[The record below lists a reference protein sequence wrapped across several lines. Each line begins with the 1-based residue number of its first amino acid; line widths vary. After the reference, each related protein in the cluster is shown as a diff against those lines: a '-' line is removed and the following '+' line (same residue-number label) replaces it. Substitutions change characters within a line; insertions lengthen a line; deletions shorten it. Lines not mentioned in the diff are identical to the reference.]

1 MYILYLI
8 LALVIAISAFLSAN
22 YAEAYSNKNKK
33 SKHSRK
39 TLIFLHDFFDKLS
52 YSTMVII
59 VFLTLLFDN
68 VPELALY
75 IVLTLTLIQI
85 LVTILTIVI
94 AFRDRSVLEDK
105 NESNKNY
112 RIYRI
117 LNLANAL
124 LLVGVSLIGVPAIVM
139 HVVYS

>member
-8 LALVIAISAFLSAN
+8 LFSVMAISVILSAN

>member
-1 MYILYLI
+1 MYIIYLI
-8 LALVIAISAFLSAN
+8 LFSVMAISVFLSAN

-139 HVVYS
+139 HIYS

>member
-1 MYILYLI
+1 MYIYIII
-8 LALVIAISAFLSAN
+8 LTLVMAISAFLSAN

>member
-1 MYILYLI
+1 MYIIYLI
-8 LALVIAISAFLSAN
+8 LFSVMAISAILSAN

>member
-1 MYILYLI
+1 MYIIYLI
-8 LALVIAISAFLSAN
+8 LFSVMAISVFLSAN

-59 VFLTLLFDN
+59 VFTTLLFDN
-68 VPELALY
+68 VSETVLY
-75 IVLTLTLIQI
+75 IVLTLVLIQI
-85 LVTILTIVI
+85 LVVISIMVI
-94 AFRDRSVLEDK
+94 AYRDRSVLEDK
-105 NESNKNY
+105 NENNKNY

-117 LNLANAL
+117 LNLANAI
-124 LLVGVSLIGVPAIVM
+124 LLVIISMIGIPAIIM
-139 HVVYS
+139 HVLYS